1 MRESIRR
8 FVEICA
14 ADLPFNEPIF
24 EFGAFQVPG
33 QEHIADLRPLFP
45 GKSFTGSDMREGKGV
60 DVILNLH
67 DIDLADAS
75 VGSAISLDT
84 LEHVE
89 YPHRAV
95 EELHRVLAPGGL
107 LVITSVMRFPI
118 HDYPYDYWRFTPEAF
133 RSLLK
138 PFQFSFVDHAGED
151 DFPHTIVGIGLKG
164 QISEDTVARF
174 MKNFTEWKQWA
185 RLNSWREWSDHPP
198 QELIDEPRWK
208 RNLKRAAPPA
218 LVDAVRKLRPHS

>member
-1 MRESIRR
+1 MRQSIRQ

-14 ADLPFNEPIF
+14 ATLPFQEPIY
-24 EFGAFQVPG
+24 EFGSFQVPG
-33 QEHIADLRPLFP
+33 QEHIADLRTLFP
-45 GKSFTGSDMREGKGV
+45 GKQFTGTDMREGTGV
-60 DVILNLH
+60 DLVLNLH
-67 DIDLADAS
+67 DIDLPDAS

-95 EELHRVLAPGGL
+95 EELHRVLALGGV

-138 PFQFSFVDHAGED
+138 PFEFSFVDHAGED
-151 DFPHTIVGIGLKG
+151 DFPHTIVGVGMKAKM
-164 QISEDTVARF
+164 SEATMSSFLPRF
-174 MKNFTEWKQWA
+174 KEWKSWA
-185 RLNSWREWSDHPP
+185 RLNSWPEWADSPP
-198 QELIDEPRWK
+198 EELLQESGWK
-208 RNLKRAAPPA
+208 RTLKRITPPA
-218 LVDAVRKLRPHS
+218 LVDVARKVKPR